1 MNALKDKIKELANEQ
16 LVLKNQRKTVNLV
29 GERTMET
36 WKATMKHF
44 ENRIQLRH
52 LYLANGILNGKTII
66 EIEINSKIKHDQ
78 TKVDKLVKQ
87 YGEVIHT
94 D

>member
-1 MNALKDKIKELANEQ
+1 MEALRAEIKRLAEEQ
-16 LVLKNQRKTVNLV
+16 IVLKNQRKTVNLV

-44 ENRIQLRH
+44 ENRIQLRL
-52 LYLANGILNGKTII
+52 LYAALGLIRGLEMNQI
-66 EIEINSKIKHDQ
+66 ETNPKVPISMSK
-78 TKVDKLVKQ
+78 VNKLVEK
-87 YGEVIHT
+87 YAEVIHT